1 MTQRR
6 AFLTLAGAAAFGALR
21 PAMAWAEDFPARP
34 IRFVVPL
41 AAGGSADLLAR
52 LVGQHM
58 AEQWGQPVVVEM
70 KPGGGTVIG
79 TNVVAQAPADGY
91 TILFSA
97 NSLVINAKLRNNLPY
112 NGLKAFEP
120 VALMVTSPQALVVN
134 PASPWQSLGEWLQ
147 AARAQPGQLSLASL
161 GPATTQHIA
170 AEMLQHS
177 TGVQLNYVPYSGGSQ
192 AVNALLGGHV
202 DSVLCNVAEAS
213 AHIAAGKLRPLA
225 VTSTE
230 RLASLAQVP
239 TIAESGYPGFEAS
252 AWFGVSVPAGTP
264 QPVIARLAQGIGAAM
279 GDPKVRSQL
288 LAHDLQPEFLGPEAF
303 AAHIARSYLRYSAI
317 IDSANISAG

>member
-6 AFLTLAGAAAFGALR
+6 TFLTLAGAAAAGALR
-21 PAMAWAEDFPARP
+21 PSMAWAQDFPVKP

-58 AEQWGQPVVVEM
+58 SEQWGQPVVVEM
-70 KPGGGTVIG
+70 KPGGGTIIG
-79 TNVVAQAPADGY
+79 SNLVAQAPADGY

-97 NSLVINAKLRNNLPY
+97 NSLVINAKLRSNLPY

-120 VALMVTSPQALVVN
+120 VALMVTSPQVLVVN
-134 PASPWQSLGEWLQ
+134 PASPWLTLGDWLQ
-147 AARAQPGQLSLASL
+147 AARAQPGQRSLASL

-202 DSVLCNVAEAS
+202 DSVLCNLAEAS
-213 AHIAAGKLRPLA
+213 SHIEAGHLRPLA
-225 VTSTE
+225 VTSPE
-230 RLASLAQVP
+230 RLETLTQVP

-252 AWFGVSVPAGTP
+252 AWFGVSAPAGTP
-264 QPVIARLAQGIGAAM
+264 QTVITRLAQGIGAAM
-279 GDPKVRSQL
+279 SDPKLRHLL
-288 LAHDLQPEFLGPEAF
+288 LAHDLQPEFLGPAAF

-317 IDSANISAG
+317 IDAANISAG